1 MPKRMVQWAGIAAIA
16 FVVLTLISVFST
28 GEPPSADDAIG
39 KIRDYLVDHRTAL
52 LVSNF
57 LGLVAIPL
65 VIWFGVV
72 LRDVLRGD
80 RVANALGTASLAGL
94 LLTAPLAMVGGAI
107 GSAPIYVDGV
117 AKTMGDDSL
126 RIVYEGQSLLF
137 GATAAG
143 LTLFAVATGLAIYR
157 TRSLPTYTM
166 WLAFLAAIGN
176 VIALLST
183 LAPGISLLALFG
195 VLTFALFVLVAGIVM
210 ASGNVTVRPE
220 TVPVPS

>member
-1 MPKRMVQWAGIAAIA
+1 MPKRMVQGAGIAGIG

-28 GEPPSADDAIG
+28 GEPPAADDAIG

-57 LGLVAIPL
+57 LGLVSIPL
-65 VIWFGVV
+65 VIWFGVA

-80 RVANALGTASLAGL
+80 RTANALGTASLAGL
-94 LLTAPLAMVGGAI
+94 LVTAPLAMAGGAI
-107 GSAPIYVDGV
+107 GSAPVYVDGV

-143 LTLFAVATGLAIYR
+143 LGLFALATGLAIYR

-176 VIALLST
+176 IVALLST

-210 ASGNVTVRPE
+210 ASGNVTVRAE

>member
-1 MPKRMVQWAGIAAIA
+1 MPKRMVQWAGVAAIA

-28 GEPPSADDAIG
+28 GEPPAADDAIG

-57 LGLVAIPL
+57 LGLVGIPL
-65 VIWFGVV
+65 VIWFGVA

-80 RVANALGTASLAGL
+80 RMANALGTASLAGL
-94 LLTAPLAMVGGAI
+94 LVTAPLAMVGGAI
-107 GSAPIYVDGV
+107 GTAAVYVDGV
-117 AKTMGDDSL
+117 AQTMGDDSL
-126 RIVYEGQSLLF
+126 RIVYEGQTLLF

-166 WLAFLAAIGN
+166 WLPLLAALCNI
-176 VIALLST
+176 L
-183 LAPGISLLALFG
+183 PLF
-195 VLTFALFVLVAGIVM
+195 
-210 ASGNVTVRPE
+210 
-220 TVPVPS
+220 

>member
-1 MPKRMVQWAGIAAIA
+1 MPKRMVQWAGVAAIA

-28 GEPPSADDAIG
+28 GEPPAADDPIG

-65 VIWFGVV
+65 VIWFGVA

-80 RVANALGTASLAGL
+80 RTANALGTASLAGL
-94 LLTAPLAMVGGAI
+94 LVTAPLAMAGGAI
-107 GSAPIYVDGV
+107 GTAAIYVDGV
-117 AKTMGDDSL
+117 ARTIGDDSI
-126 RIVYEGQSLLF
+126 RIVYEGQTLLF

-176 VIALLST
+176 VVALFST
-183 LAPGISLLALFG
+183 LAPGMSALGLFG

-210 ASGNVTVRPE
+210 ATGKVAGMAERT
-220 TVPVPS
+220 PVAA